1 MLEKVYVVIVE
12 DENGES
18 TQIHSI
24 HENEETAKDLAESIQ
39 RESDL
44 LAYVEEHPIV

>member
-18 TQIHSI
+18 TQIHSV
-24 HENEETAKDLAESIQ
+24 HGDENSAREMADSIE

-44 LAYVEEHPIV
+44 LAYVEEHSVI

>member
-1 MLEKVYVVIVE
+1 MLEKVYIVLVE

-18 TQIHSI
+18 VQIHSV
-24 HENEETAKDLAESIQ
+24 HDNETNAKEMADSIE

-44 LAYVEEHPIV
+44 IAYVEEHSII

>member
-12 DENGES
+12 DEDAES
-18 TQIHSI
+18 TQIHSV
-24 HENEETAKDLAESIQ
+24 HSNEETAYEMARSIE

-44 LAYVEEHPIV
+44 LSYVEEHSVI

>member
-18 TQIHSI
+18 TQIHSV
-24 HENEETAKDLAESIQ
+24 HSDETSAQEMSDSIQ

-44 LAYVEEHPIV
+44 LAYVEEHSVI

>member
-1 MLEKVYVVIVE
+1 MLEKVYIVLID

-18 TQIHSI
+18 TQVHSV
-24 HENEETAKDLAESIQ
+24 HESEVAAKEMAESIE

-44 LAYVEEHPIV
+44 VAYVEEHPIV

>member
-1 MLEKVYVVIVE
+1 MLEKVYVVLVE

-18 TQIHSI
+18 MQIHSV
-24 HENEETAKDLAESIQ
+24 HSDEDVANQMAQSIE

-44 LAYVEEHPIV
+44 IAYVEEHSIS